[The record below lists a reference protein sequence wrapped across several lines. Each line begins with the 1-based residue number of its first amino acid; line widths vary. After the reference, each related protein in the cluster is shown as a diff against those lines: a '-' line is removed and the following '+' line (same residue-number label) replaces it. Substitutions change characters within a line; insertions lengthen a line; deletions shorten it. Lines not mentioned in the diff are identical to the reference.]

1 MNGRTY
7 VSLRGASSALILAL
21 VLTLL
26 SWSVPQSSRAAD
38 LSKFDPGLIISD
50 AMFYDSTTMSADAVQ
65 AFLDLKGRSCTNGP
79 DGTPCLRTYREST
92 TSRAADAKCTR
103 SYTGAANETAAQ
115 IITKVAAACGI
126 NPQVIL
132 ATLQKEQGLV
142 TASGSSLV
150 PSRYR
155 SAMGY
160 GCPDTAACNSL
171 YYGFFNQVY
180 SAAAQFRNYAN
191 NPTRYSHRA
200 GQTNA
205 VRFHPDSSCGSSS
218 VFIQNQATASLYNYT
233 PYQPNAAALAAG
245 YGTGNSCSSYGNRN
259 FWNYFTDWFGPTVDR
274 LPTGF
279 VDTVTTTPDS
289 ITVTGWALDLD
300 TTASIPVHVYVGSSS
315 YAVVANTS
323 RPDLDATFHRGP
335 QHGFSA
341 TVPATPGTWQ
351 VCVYAIN
358 DWGGGGNALITC
370 RSVVVSNKAPTG
382 FVDSVTGNSN
392 GTITASG
399 WALDPDTTQP
409 IAVHM
414 YVDSSSKAFVADGIR
429 TDIGSAFGKGDAHGF
444 TATMPATP
452 GPHGVCLWAINA
464 TAGDNTHMGCRTVV
478 VPGAQPNVT
487 PTGFLDSVTAN
498 SDGTVTA
505 SGWTLDPDT
514 TAPITVRMTVDST
527 SQTFLADT
535 SRPDVGAVFG
545 KGANHGFTT
554 TMPAAAGTRT
564 VCLQALDA
572 TTSDVLQLGCRTVTV
587 ATPVPNTLPTGFID
601 SVTANSDGTVTAS
614 GWTLDP
620 DTTAPLTVEMSVDG
634 VTQTF
639 VADGRRLDIGAIF
652 GRGDNHGYT
661 LTMSAPAGTRQV
673 CLRSRDANIPAYLNL
688 GCRTVTV
695 VAPVPNR
702 APTGF
707 LDSVV
712 ANADGTITAA
722 GWALDP
728 DTNAPIPVHMY
739 VGSASKA
746 FVADASRP
754 DVGAIFGKG
763 DNHGYTT
770 TMPATPG
777 AHGVCVWAIN
787 ATAGDNTLLG
797 CRTVTVA

>member
-1 MNGRTY
+1 ML
-7 VSLRGASSALILAL
+7 VLAV

-26 SWSVPQSSRAAD
+26 AWIAPQTSRAAD

-50 AMFYDSTTMSADAVQ
+50 ALFYDSGTMSADAVQ
-65 AFLDLKGRSCTNGP
+65 AFLDLKGKNCANGP
-79 DGTPCLRTYREST
+79 DGTPCLRSYREST
-92 TSRAADAKCTR
+92 TTRAADAKCAG
-103 SYTGAANETAAQ
+103 SYVGAANETAAQ
-115 IITKVAAACGI
+115 IITKVGRACGI

-142 TASGSSLV
+142 TASGSGLV

-160 GCPDTAACNSL
+160 GCPDTAACDSL

-200 GQTNA
+200 GQLNA
-205 VRFHPDSSCGSSS
+205 VRYHPDPTCGSGN

-233 PYQPNAAALAAG
+233 PYQPNPAALAAG
-245 YGTGNSCSSYGNRN
+245 YGTGDRCSSYGNRN

-279 VDTVTTTPDS
+279 VDTVSTTPES

-300 TTASIPVHVYVGSSS
+300 TSAPIPVHVYVGSASQS
-315 YAVVANTS
+315 FVANLS
-323 RPDLDATFHRGP
+323 RPDLDATFHRGS

-358 DWGGGGNALITC
+358 DWVGGSNALISC
-370 RSVVVSNKAPTG
+370 RSVVVTNKAPTG
-382 FVDSVTGNSN
+382 FVDSVTATAD

-399 WALDPDTTQP
+399 WALDPDTNDSIT
-409 IAVHM
+409 VHM
-414 YVDSSSKAFVADGIR
+414 YVDSTSKAFVANAIR
-429 TDIGSAFGKGDAHGF
+429 TDIGAAFGKGDAHGF
-444 TATMPATP
+444 TAAMPASP
-452 GPHGVCLWAINA
+452 GPHGVCLWAIN
-464 TAGDNTHMGCRTVV
+464 TTPGDNTHMGCRTVI
-478 VPGAQPNVT
+478 VPGASPNVV

-514 TAPITVRMTVDST
+514 TAPIKVRMSVDST
-527 SQTFLADT
+527 TTTFVADA
-535 SRPDVGAVFG
+535 SRPDVGAAFG

-554 TMPAAAGTRT
+554 TMPAAAGSRV

-572 TTSDVLQLGCRTVTV
+572 TTADVLQLGCRTVTV
-587 ATPVPNTLPTGFID
+587 AAAVPNTLPTGFID
-601 SVTANSDGTVTAS
+601 SVVPNADGTVTAS

-620 DTTAPLTVEMSVDG
+620 DTMAPLTVEMSVDG
-634 VTQTF
+634 LTQTF
-639 VADGRRLDIGAIF
+639 VADGRRPDVGAIF

-661 LTMSAPAGTRQV
+661 LTMNAAAGSRAV
-673 CLRSRDANIPAYLNL
+673 CLRARDANVPAYLDL

-695 VAPVPNR
+695 VVPAANR

-712 ANADGTITAA
+712 VNADRTITAA

-739 VGSASKA
+739 VDSASKA
-746 FVADASRP
+746 FVADGSRP

-770 TMPATPG
+770 TMPATAG

-787 ATAGDNTLLG
+787 PTPGDNTLLG
-797 CRTVTVA
+797 CRTVTVP